1 MEFPDWKIQDRNI
14 WTKSRRLQLL
24 STAVSKFACMLYK
37 EKMGP
42 AVQCTPTLQFKYK
55 SFLSPHMFPGAP
67 FPIRH
72 RGGACSPTV
81 KLACCRSSHLNSRH
95 SLSTAMKPMSEWM
108 IIYSPACDICG
119 LEQQFSFLYLRLN
132 GHGDDFNF
140 TLITH
145 ALNGGTPVTETHAIV
160 LWC

>member
-1 MEFPDWKIQDRNI
+1 
-14 WTKSRRLQLL
+14 
-24 STAVSKFACMLYK
+24 
-37 EKMGP
+37 
-42 AVQCTPTLQFKYK
+42 
-55 SFLSPHMFPGAP
+55 
-67 FPIRH
+67 
-72 RGGACSPTV
+72 
-81 KLACCRSSHLNSRH
+81 
-95 SLSTAMKPMSEWM
+95 M

>member
-1 MEFPDWKIQDRNI
+1 
-14 WTKSRRLQLL
+14 
-24 STAVSKFACMLYK
+24 
-37 EKMGP
+37 
-42 AVQCTPTLQFKYK
+42 
-55 SFLSPHMFPGAP
+55 
-67 FPIRH
+67 
-72 RGGACSPTV
+72 
-81 KLACCRSSHLNSRH
+81 
-95 SLSTAMKPMSEWM
+95 M

-160 LWC
+160 FVVLVQK